1 MSLLTF
7 NVLIIAYKTDV
18 RMRKPSNHL
27 CYLIENWVHILLSN
41 NHSQMQCFKLSWYG
55 KRFLT
60 TIPTKLEALYMGKN
74 NDTFTH
80 QNNQHNNQNEQGEV
94 NELQRK
100 KLQYNQ
106 EHSNHDENEQVENAQ
121 NEQSLEDSKE

>member
-1 MSLLTF
+1 
-7 NVLIIAYKTDV
+7 
-18 RMRKPSNHL
+18 MR
-27 CYLIENWVHILLSN
+27 ILLSN
-41 NHSQMQCFKLSWYG
+41 YHSQMKCFKLSMNG
-55 KRFLT
+55 KRFST
-60 TIPTKLEALYMGKN
+60 TIPTKLEAFDMGRN

-106 EHSNHDENEQVENAQ
+106 EHSNQDENEKVENAQ